1 MPTSTYVAL
10 ATVTLASTDSEI
22 VFSSIPATYRDL
34 VLVTNF
40 AESAVTGNIEL
51 RYNSDTGSNY
61 SQVFM
66 AGREYNSSA
75 ESSSGTFSLHYLNV
89 GSRASG
95 ARSVNVLQIM
105 DYSATQTSTKQ
116 LWVESIT
123 AQVMCRLMPI
133 AGRIQAPSTRFQSSS
148 LQLPLLLAQH
158 SACMESRPSY
168 EYDSYRTH

>member
-1 MPTSTYVAL
+1 MTTAWVPL

-66 AGREYNSSA
+66 AGRQYNSST
-75 ESSSGTFSLHYLNV
+75 ESSSGTFSLHYLNL
-89 GSRASG
+89 GSRPSG

-105 DYSATQTSTKQ
+105 DYSDTSKHKTTLGRVNNGTSDVQAYAYRWANTSAINTISIKPSATTFTTGST
-116 LWVESIT
+116 
-123 AQVMCRLMPI
+123 
-133 AGRIQAPSTRFQSSS
+133 FS
-148 LQLPLLLAQH
+148 LYGSNKL
-158 SACMESRPSY
+158 
-168 EYDSYRTH
+168 